1 MVGSSLG
8 QLLRSAIAAA
18 DAKRLHGVFD
28 DQAQACN
35 WLEQRGVD
43 VDTAL
48 ASDLLFGG
56 YAEGIGK
63 WGETYTAT
71 IKQR

>member
-1 MVGSSLG
+1 
-8 QLLRSAIAAA
+8 
-18 DAKRLHGVFD
+18 VFD

-63 WGETYTAT
+63 WGELYTAT

>member
-1 MVGSSLG
+1 MVISSLG
-8 QLLRSAIAAA
+8 QRLRDAAA
-18 DAKRLHGVFD
+18 AHAAKRLHGVFE
-28 DQAQACN
+28 DQAQACD
-35 WLEQRGVD
+35 WLEQHGVD

-63 WGETYTAT
+63 WGELYTAV
-71 IKQR
+71 IQQR